1 MFGRRNLSSGQ
12 DDPVPE
18 KPQTEEA
25 DGYAAKS
32 ASKPSMGMT
41 MSNNR
46 SSPPSMRPEIAPRRR
61 PDLPGMPGMGPSPR
75 HGEAPE
81 PSANEGKRLLVGRDI
96 FLTGEITACNKLVIE
111 GRVEASLA
119 ESQSIDIA
127 ATGHFKGSAEAETAE
142 VSGRFEG
149 KLLVR
154 KRLTIR
160 ATGRVTGEIR
170 YGEIEIECGG
180 VICGDIQTVD
190 SGNPGAQA
198 AAGSGASAADPAKP
212 AALDRG

>member
-1 MFGRRNLSSGQ
+1 MFGRRTRSYGASYMAPGTKPKAEETTYPSHSS
-12 DDPVPE
+12 
-18 KPQTEEA
+18 
-25 DGYAAKS
+25 S
-32 ASKPSMGMT
+32 MPSMGMT

-46 SSPPSMRPEIAPRRR
+46 NAPPPMRPEIAPRRR
-61 PDLPGMPGMGPSPR
+61 VELPGIVARP
-75 HGEAPE
+75 GEAPE
-81 PSANEGKRLLVGRDI
+81 QPATEGKKLLVGRDI

-111 GRVEASLA
+111 GRVEASMA

-127 ATGHFKGSAEAETAE
+127 ATGHFKGNAEADTAE

-160 ATGRVTGEIR
+160 STGRVVGEIR

-180 VICGDIQTVD
+180 VICGDIRTVED
-190 SGNPGAQA
+190 AAGAAAPQGESGAQPEE
-198 AAGSGASAADPAKP
+198 SPQPYSFE
-212 AALDRG
+212 RN

>member
-1 MFGRRNLSSGQ
+1 MFGRRNRSFEVRGSG
-12 DDPVPE
+12 PGY
-18 KPQTEEA
+18 KPQEEFGGESRR
-25 DGYAAKS
+25 DPAAKTL
-32 ASKPSMGMT
+32 MGLT
-41 MSNNR
+41 MNNGNNR
-46 SSPPSMRPEIAPRRR
+46 SSTPPSMRPEIAPRRR
-61 PDLPGMPGMGPSPR
+61 VDLPGIVPR
-75 HGEAPE
+75 HGDAPPEAT
-81 PSANEGKRLLVGRDI
+81 ATEGKKLLVGRDI

-127 ATGHFKGSAEAETAE
+127 ATGHFKGTAEADTAE

-160 ATGRVTGEIR
+160 SSGRVTGEIR

-180 VICGDIQTVD
+180 VISGDIKTVED
-190 SGNPGAQA
+190 DPA
-198 AAGSGASAADPAKP
+198 AAAKAA
-212 AALDRG
+212 AAEPVKTPTFES

>member
-1 MFGRRNLSSGQ
+1 MFGRRNRSFEVRGSG
-12 DDPVPE
+12 PGY
-18 KPQTEEA
+18 KPQEDFGGESRR
-25 DGYAAKS
+25 DPAAMT
-32 ASKPSMGMT
+32 SMGLT
-41 MSNNR
+41 MNNGNNR
-46 SSPPSMRPEIAPRRR
+46 SSTPPSMRPEIAPRRR
-61 PDLPGMPGMGPSPR
+61 VDLPGIVPR
-75 HGEAPE
+75 QDVPEAT
-81 PSANEGKRLLVGRDI
+81 ATEGKKLLVGRDI

-127 ATGHFKGSAEAETAE
+127 ATGHFKGTAEADTAE

-160 ATGRVTGEIR
+160 SSGRVTGEIR

-180 VICGDIQTVD
+180 VISGDIKTVED
-190 SGNPGAQA
+190 DPA
-198 AAGSGASAADPAKP
+198 AAAKAA
-212 AALDRG
+212 AAEPGKTSTFES

>member
-1 MFGRRNLSSGQ
+1 MFGRRNRSS
-12 DDPVPE
+12 DDPALTT
-18 KPQTEEA
+18 KPKAEGGVRYPT
-25 DGYAAKS
+25 KS
-32 ASKPSMGMT
+32 ASMPPMGMT

-46 SSPPSMRPEIAPRRR
+46 SSSPPMRPEIAPRRR
-61 PDLPGMPGMGPSPR
+61 PDLPGITMSPR
-75 HGEAPE
+75 QGEAPE
-81 PSANEGKRLLVGRDI
+81 PSATEGKKLLVGRDI

-119 ESQSIDIA
+119 ESQSIEIA
-127 ATGHFKGSAEAETAE
+127 ATGHFKGMAEADTAE

-160 ATGRVTGEIR
+160 ASGRVTGEIR

-190 SGNPGAQA
+190 ESGGGSKPEGAA
-198 AAGSGASAADPAKP
+198 PEASGAEPPKP
-212 AALDRG
+212 FNLERG

>member
-1 MFGRRNLSSGQ
+1 MFGRRNRSSGY
-12 DDPVPE
+12 DAPVPE
-18 KPQTEEA
+18 KPKAEE
-25 DGYAAKS
+25 GVRYPSKS

-61 PDLPGMPGMGPSPR
+61 PDLPGIGPAPR

-160 ATGRVTGEIR
+160 SSGRVTGEIR

-198 AAGSGASAADPAKP
+198 AANSGAADTDPVKP
-212 AALDRG
+212 SALDRG

>member
-1 MFGRRNLSSGQ
+1 MFGRRNRSFEVRGSG
-12 DDPVPE
+12 PGY
-18 KPQTEEA
+18 KPQEEFGGESRR
-25 DGYAAKS
+25 DPAAMT
-32 ASKPSMGMT
+32 PMGLT
-41 MSNNR
+41 MNNGNNR
-46 SSPPSMRPEIAPRRR
+46 SSTPPSTRPEIAPRRR
-61 PDLPGMPGMGPSPR
+61 VDLPGIVPR
-75 HGEAPE
+75 QSEAPE
-81 PSANEGKRLLVGRDI
+81 ATATEGKKLLVGRDI

-127 ATGHFKGSAEAETAE
+127 ATGHFKGTAEADTAE

-160 ATGRVTGEIR
+160 SSGRVTGEIR

-180 VICGDIQTVD
+180 VISGDIKTVED
-190 SGNPGAQA
+190 DPA
-198 AAGSGASAADPAKP
+198 AAAKAAASEPAKTSTSES
-212 AALDRG
+212 

>member
-1 MFGRRNLSSGQ
+1 MFGRRNRSFELRSSG
-12 DDPVPE
+12 PGY
-18 KPQTEEA
+18 KPQGEFGGESRR
-25 DGYAAKS
+25 DSAAMT
-32 ASKPSMGMT
+32 PMGLT
-41 MSNNR
+41 MNNGNNR
-46 SSPPSMRPEIAPRRR
+46 SSTPPSMRPEIAPRRR
-61 PDLPGMPGMGPSPR
+61 VDLPGVVPR
-75 HGEAPE
+75 QSEAPE
-81 PSANEGKRLLVGRDI
+81 APASEGKKLLVGRDI

-127 ATGHFKGSAEAETAE
+127 TTGHFKGTAEADTAE

-160 ATGRVTGEIR
+160 SSGRVTGEIR

-180 VICGDIQTVD
+180 VISGDIKTVED
-190 SGNPGAQA
+190 DPA
-198 AAGSGASAADPAKP
+198 AAAKAAAAAEPAKTSTFES
-212 AALDRG
+212 